1 MKQFFDANGNN
12 VELSFLENAFQ
23 EEIKHVLVIC
33 QYRDSWF
40 LTNHKLRG
48 LEFPGGKVE
57 KGESLE
63 EAAHREVYEETGA
76 TLEELTSIAV
86 YRVSDEKGAFVKKVF
101 LGKIKTINKTNNYYE
116 TNGPVV
122 VQGDILQ
129 SRFNKNYSFIMKD
142 QVIEE
147 CITYIQKLQNNFSHK
162 KE

>member
-1 MKQFFDANGNN
+1 M
-12 VELSFLENAFQ
+12 
-23 EEIKHVLVIC
+23 LVIC

-48 LEFPGGKVE
+48 IEFPGGKVE
-57 KGESLE
+57 RGESLV

-76 TLEELTSIAV
+76 SLEELNPIAV
-86 YRVSDEKGAFVKKVF
+86 YRVSDEKGIFVKKVF
-101 LGKIKTINKTNNYYE
+101 WGKIKTINKTNDYYE

-122 VQGDILQ
+122 VDGDILQ
-129 SRFNKNYSFIMKD
+129 LRFNNDYSFIMKD

-147 CITYIQKLQNNFSHK
+147 CLKYIYKLQNK

>member
-1 MKQFFDANGNN
+1 MNQFFDVNGNL
-12 VELSFLENAFQ
+12 VELSFFENAFQ

-48 LEFPGGKVE
+48 IEFPGGKVE
-57 KGESLE
+57 RGESLV

-76 TLEELTSIAV
+76 SLEELNPIAV
-86 YRVSDEKGAFVKKVF
+86 YRVSDEKGIFVKKVF
-101 LGKIKTINKTNNYYE
+101 WGKIKTINKTNDYYE

-122 VQGDILQ
+122 VDGDILQ
-129 SRFNKNYSFIMKD
+129 LRFNNDYSFIMKD

-147 CITYIQKLQNNFSHK
+147 CLKYIYKLQNK